1 MKDLVEYIAKSIVT
15 KPEEVK
21 VLENKISDYEIQLEL
36 YVAEEDLGR
45 VIGKRGKVAKNIRNI
60 LRAISIKESVNYN
73 LKIMETDECSL

>member
-15 KPEEVK
+15 KPEEVR

-73 LKIMETDECSL
+73 LKIMETD

>member
-15 KPEEVK
+15 KPEEVR

-73 LKIMETDECSL
+73 LKIIETD

>member
-60 LRAISIKESVNYN
+60 LRAISIKESVNYI